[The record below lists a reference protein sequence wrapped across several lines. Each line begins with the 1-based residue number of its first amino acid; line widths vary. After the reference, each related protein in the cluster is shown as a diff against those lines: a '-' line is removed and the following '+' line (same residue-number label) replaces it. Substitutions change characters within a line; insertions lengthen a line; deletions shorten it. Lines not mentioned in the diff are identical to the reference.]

1 MAIGLMEMEKS
12 TLMLIF
18 MHLTQKK
25 LNSLPQSTIMRD
37 FGNSEITKTFAKR
50 YALQANA
57 ITNNILHSPQHP

>member
-1 MAIGLMEMEKS
+1 
-12 TLMLIF
+12 MLIF